1 MKSEKFLKV
10 NAPNIVHETIDGETV
25 LLDLNT
31 GNYYSLEG
39 PGALIWQ
46 YIDLTGNR
54 EKPIGLLSDGSG
66 HNNDVE
72 VAVNEF
78 VDELIKEKLLIE
90 TGIAPATNDTA
101 EIEKQ
106 LHEAATEF
114 TAPKVN
120 KYSDM
125 QDLLLLDP
133 IHEVDEQGWPE
144 GKAPA
149 DED

>member
-31 GNYYSLEG
+31 GNYFSLEG

-46 YIDLTGNR
+46 YIDLTGNYK
-54 EKPIGLLSDGSG
+54 KPIELLSDGSARNG
-66 HNNDVE
+66 NVE
-72 VAVNEF
+72 DALNEF

-90 TGIAPATNDTA
+90 TDTAPAASDTA
-101 EIEKQ
+101 EIENL
-106 LHEAATEF
+106 LHEAARDF
-114 TAPKVN
+114 IPPKVN

-144 GKAPA
+144 GKAPN